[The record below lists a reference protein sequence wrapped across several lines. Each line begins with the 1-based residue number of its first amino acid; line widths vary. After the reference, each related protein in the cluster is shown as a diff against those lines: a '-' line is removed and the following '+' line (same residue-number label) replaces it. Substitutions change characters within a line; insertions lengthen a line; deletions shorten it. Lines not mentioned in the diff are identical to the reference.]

1 MTTTPQ
7 ALLEQIT
14 QVTHRLN
21 VDTPDYHNKVTGDVI
36 DLTEYLEKHNLAR
49 VLDASTGRHEVISVE
64 DLIPLESQ
72 RNAKTAWI
80 KKALKLSGGFD
91 TIAAGIIQV
100 ARDPSTGINYV
111 WDGCGRLALAQAA
124 GVSEL
129 NCWVVDLSPKTAAHY
144 FVYTQKTSNRNLSA
158 DELFINAYET
168 GEDSALDFAD
178 VLYRLGMRIQGA
190 DDYWVPQVRAFEKS
204 NFPKCNERSVRHAL
218 RLANGDESVVR
229 FARDTIVN
237 AGWNDDMIRKDL
249 LPGLVL
255 VYMAYPELM
264 KNGLSKSLSNYFV
277 AIANIVTQGKL
288 QFKQMGGNMH
298 NREVESVAVGIIRG
312 FRDSPLFKPHYSNVI
327 TLKRIQEYA
336 GIDTTS

>member
-1 MTTTPQ
+1 MTTELYREIPYSIIETP
-7 ALLEQIT
+7 E
-14 QVTHRLN
+14 
-21 VDTPDYHNKVTGDVI
+21 YHNKVKGDVV
-36 DLTEYLEKHNLAR
+36 DLTQYLEKHNLDR
-49 VLDASTGRHEVISVE
+49 VLNATTGRHEVIATE

-72 RNAKTAWI
+72 RNAKTVWI

-91 TIAAGIIQV
+91 PVAAGIIQV
-100 ARDPSTGINYV
+100 ARDPVTGINYV

-129 NCWVVDLSPKTAAHY
+129 NCWVVDLDPKRAAHY
-144 FVYTQKTSNRNLSA
+144 FVYTQKTSNRTLSA
-158 DELFINAYET
+158 DELYINAYET
-168 GEDSALDFAD
+168 GEQSAVEFAD

-190 DDYWVPQVRAFEKS
+190 DDYWVPAPPKLYQQHRKD
-204 NFPKCNERSVRHAL
+204 FPKCNERSVRHSL
-218 RLANGDESVVR
+218 RLAGGDETIVR
-229 FARDTIVN
+229 YARDTIVD

-264 KNGLSKSLSNYFV
+264 RNGLSKSLRDYFK
-277 AIANIVTQGKL
+277 AIASTVSQAKL
-288 QFKQMGGNMH
+288 QFKQLGGNMH
-298 NREVESVAVGIIRG
+298 NKEVESVAVGIIRG

-336 GIDTTS
+336 GLDTTA